1 MENFNTK
8 ILKIKDKNIKIN
20 DIVKEKKQ
28 GNKKVLVLRGIQTKE
43 IKDCKC
49 CKSKD
54 SIKKHGYRK
63 TTVKLLIM
71 IK

>member
-28 GNKKVLVLRGIQTKE
+28 GNKKVLVLRGI
-43 IKDCKC
+43 
-49 CKSKD
+49 
-54 SIKKHGYRK
+54 
-63 TTVKLLIM
+63 
-71 IK
+71 